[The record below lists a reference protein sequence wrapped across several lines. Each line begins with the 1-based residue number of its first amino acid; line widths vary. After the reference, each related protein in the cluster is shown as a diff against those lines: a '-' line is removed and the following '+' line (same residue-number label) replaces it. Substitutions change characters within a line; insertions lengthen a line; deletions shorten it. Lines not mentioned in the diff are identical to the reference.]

1 MNEFFD
7 LNDLEPK
14 SIDECRFD
22 QIIDFRKS
30 QHRPLLHGD
39 IRKMNKSIR
48 ESYENLMDDYMNK
61 IAMADAEVETI
72 ENDLHFVNDYEYAYG
87 DTVRERG
94 DTEESLTE
102 ALEEAKRHSESV
114 HQQYSDDVNQFFG
127 AVYDTVNYHWA
138 DDEGYLTSVLRPD
151 GRTPI
156 LMESETKDFLGP
168 DYEKYGQY
176 RFQTFLKEV
185 ADRHNVE
192 RELPQIDGQDISDG
206 LTFDMKF

>member
-1 MNEFFD
+1 MDEFFD
-7 LNDLEPK
+7 LNDFEPK

-39 IRKMNKSIR
+39 IRKMNKLIR
-48 ESYENLMDDYMNK
+48 ESYENLMNDYMNQ

-72 ENDLHFVNDYEYAYG
+72 ETDLRFVNDYEYAYS

-102 ALEEAKRHSESV
+102 ALEEAKERSESV

-127 AVYDTVNYHWA
+127 AVYNTVNYHWA
-138 DDEGYLTSVLRPD
+138 DDEGYLTTVLRPD
-151 GRTPI
+151 GRNPV
-156 LMESETKDFLGP
+156 LMESETEEFLGE
-168 DYEKYGQY
+168 DYKKYSEY
-176 RFQTFLKEV
+176 RFQTFLQGV
-185 ADRHNVE
+185 AERHNVE
-192 RELPQIDGQDISDG
+192 RELPEIDGQDISDG
-206 LTFDMKF
+206 ITFDINI